1 MKKLI
6 PATYRRT
13 LGIWTPIAVPY
24 FSFYFFFF
32 FLSCQLLPVLNYW
45 FHQKKHLIVPRNQQ
59 ISNSV
64 NSNVLLYFSVHFI
77 LFIIIS
83 SHTEFSLLSSF
94 FLLCY
99 FHSCYLYFLPS
110 VVWVFAPISDPSS
123 INFEFPVLLSRL
135 LFFQP
140 CKNPW
145 LQWKCVAAESL
156 LRSLICLLSLC
167 WTSPSL
173 LLDWS

>member
-1 MKKLI
+1 MNSHCCALFF
-6 PATYRRT
+6 
-13 LGIWTPIAVPY
+13 LL
-24 FSFYFFFF
+24 FFFF
-32 FLSCQLLPVLNYW
+32 FPVLSVVACI
-45 FHQKKHLIVPRNQQ
+45 KLLISSEKAFNCTTEPANQQ
-59 ISNSV
+59 QCKFQCS
-64 NSNVLLYFSVHFI
+64 FI
-77 LFIIIS
+77 FLSAFHS
-83 SHTEFSLLSSF
+83 FHYNLSHTEFSLLSSF